1 MEIQVARLCPG
12 RWSLLSNAVTM
23 ESNSSKTTKTTNKHG
38 LGNGIEWH
46 RSNHSSLSIE
56 IKKCPLAALASRSHV
71 PQRPQLTLRESW
83 LHFLISSLQALNC
96 TENSRIENDLTTRA
110 GQLSGC
116 VQTREGTWRAKTQ
129 FQCFLPVLHSTF
141 QCPIHKVLRRREFKP
156 NERNSQIHKQGT
168 SLMLYLNVTDFSLI
182 SPSSQEV
189 SIELLMKACTWSA
202 NLCSDI
208 CEIARGCACAKGA
221 SQRPNAMHAVHRQTV
236 AQTDDKW
243 MSQNVTLKCHK
254 WQRGQKVCTIASC
267 WRSSTK
273 YLGMPW
279 STSIQKHTH
288 SQESTY
294 KEGCKMMQANSA
306 QTLDRVANLANN
318 FNVFQ
323 WQHESF
329 SCFFAIVPMSENV
342 AKLRVCILVNASLG
356 TDAEVAPARNRTLKL
371 NSFDPQLQSFG
382 FILAFKLMLW
392 WKYCGIRA
400 SQNSNN
406 TRNAPAH
413 RH

>member
-1 MEIQVARLCPG
+1 
-12 RWSLLSNAVTM
+12 M

-38 LGNGIEWH
+38 LRNGIEWH

-96 TENSRIENDLTTRA
+96 TENSGIENDLTTRA

-129 FQCFLPVLHSTF
+129 FQCFLPALHSTF
-141 QCPIHKVLRRREFKP
+141 QCPIHKVLRRREFKL

-202 NLCSDI
+202 NRCSDI

-221 SQRPNAMHAVHRQTV
+221 IQRPNAMHAVHRQTV

-254 WQRGQKVCTIASC
+254 WQRGQKVCTNCLLLEKLHQIPWYAVVHQHPETYAQSGINLQGRMQDDASQF
-267 WRSSTK
+267 SSNTRQ
-273 YLGMPW
+273 GC
-279 STSIQKHTH
+279 
-288 SQESTY
+288 ESR
-294 KEGCKMMQANSA
+294 Q
-306 QTLDRVANLANN
+306 
-318 FNVFQ
+318 
-323 WQHESF
+323 
-329 SCFFAIVPMSENV
+329 
-342 AKLRVCILVNASLG
+342 
-356 TDAEVAPARNRTLKL
+356 
-371 NSFDPQLQSFG
+371 QLQCFSMTAWELFV
-382 FILAFKLMLW
+382 LLRDCSHERK
-392 WKYCGIRA
+392 CGQTE
-400 SQNSNN
+400 SLH
-406 TRNAPAH
+406 TRECLPWH
-413 RH
+413 RCWSSPSTQPNFET